1 MCEAL
6 LAVRQR
12 TRGPLGIGS
21 RRDRRAARFSGKA
34 RQPPAPAACA
44 CVGAQAKNRWA
55 AQDDDRSD
63 RRGAT
68 GSAGVEAELTLR
80 SVSVCACDFAA
91 VAQAAWVLGLLTAL
105 LTITRKSDYLRAVW
119 DGDGL

>member
-34 RQPPAPAACA
+34 RQPPAPPRVHALAPKRRT
-44 CVGAQAKNRWA
+44 VGRR
-55 AQDDDRSD
+55 QDDDRSD

-68 GSAGVEAELTLR
+68 GSAGVEAEFDAPVDERLCMR
-80 SVSVCACDFAA
+80 FRRCSASRMGF
-91 VAQAAWVLGLLTAL
+91 GLLTAL

-119 DGDGL
+119 DGDRL